1 MDTKLNS
8 EAVELLSR
16 MTGKTLTQQEI
27 NSSLVFQAALVS
39 VLLGVILA
47 DKTVTDQEKQKL
59 QALLN
64 QLASP
69 GSDKRQLLQTL
80 LKGVQQ
86 HQVYRKENELL
97 ALTAPLSESERLL
110 LISFGYQISASDGD
124 MDSREKAYLQMI
136 ASRLGVKTQ
145 YLAILEA
152 AFRGQGVV
160 EPEALDE
167 VYSLLDPAKFQTLD
181 PVFANAANSILAN
194 LPAKPEPQTN
204 RTLESY
210 SLELQQSATRLKKL
224 IQTCFD
230 ELHQT
235 EAALNGKRKI
245 IEVPTEEILEQ
256 LGDASGRF
264 VKIRNLADK
273 LKTQA
278 VEEVDSS
285 WQKWLEVLENKLKT
299 KWSSEPETK
308 RYLQELDFSSST
320 KRVLDSFLESSK
332 AQTSEDQKKLAQEY
346 SVQFAQE
353 LKTELDSWIN
363 QIIKGQLEGIDRDLE
378 AIEQNISI
386 FSHKID
392 PDFGNQLV
400 VDIEKIKADFDKP
413 IEHLSEHLRE
423 NDNESKFELLGFTF
437 DVTSSIVGTVTG
449 GLPEVAGFWPFGGS
463 SAAQPSMGQKA
474 FEQGWKKF
482 TQSMRQKAFEQEWK
496 KFTQSKDK
504 FLEKIKEIIVLIIGN
519 RVETIT
525 KIAEQAV
532 SLYEELL
539 GKQERYQQETLEQ
552 QKAEKAWILQ
562 QRQELEQVQKNLEAI
577 LHS

>member
-1 MDTKLNS
+1 MDTTLNS

-16 MTGKTLTQQEI
+16 ITGKTLTQQEVS
-27 NSSLVFQAALVS
+27 SSLVFQTALVS

-69 GSDKRQLLQTL
+69 GSDTRQLLLTL

-97 ALTAPLSESERLL
+97 ALTASLSESERLL
-110 LISFGYQISASDGD
+110 LISLGYQISASDGD

-152 AFRGQGVV
+152 GFSGQGVV
-160 EPEALDE
+160 DPEALDE

-181 PVFANAANSILAN
+181 ALFANAANSILAN
-194 LPAKPEPQTN
+194 FPAQGKPQTN
-204 RTLESY
+204 RTLENS
-210 SLELQQSATRLKKL
+210 SLELQQSATRLNEL

-245 IEVPTEEILEQ
+245 IEVPTEDILEQ

-264 VKIRNLADK
+264 VKIRNLAYK
-273 LKTQA
+273 LKAQA
-278 VEEVDSS
+278 VEEVDGS
-285 WQKWLEVLENKLKT
+285 WQQWLEVLENNLKT
-299 KWSSEPETK
+299 KWSSEPET
-308 RYLQELDFSSST
+308 
-320 KRVLDSFLESSK
+320 K

-346 SVQFAQE
+346 AVQFAQE
-353 LKTELDSWIN
+353 LKTELDSLIN
-363 QIIKGQLEGIDRDLE
+363 QILKDQLEGINRDLGS
-378 AIEQNISI
+378 IQQNLSL
-386 FSHKID
+386 FSQKTD
-392 PDFGNQLV
+392 PSFGNQLIPE
-400 VDIEKIKADFDKP
+400 IEKINADFGKP
-413 IEHLSEHLRE
+413 IEHLSEHLGGDDDSR
-423 NDNESKFELLGFTF
+423 FELLGFAL
-437 DVTSSIVGTVTG
+437 DVTSSIVGAVTG
-449 GLPEVAGFWPFGGS
+449 GIAGVFKFGGS
-463 SAAQPSMGQKA
+463 SAAQPSI
-474 FEQGWKKF
+474 
-482 TQSMRQKAFEQEWK
+482 RQKVFDRAWE
-496 KFTQSKDK
+496 KFSQSKDK
-504 FLEKIKEIIVLIIGN
+504 FLGKIKEIVILIIDN
-519 RVETIT
+519 RVETAT

-539 GKQERYQQETLEQ
+539 GKQERYQQETAKQ
-552 QKAEKAWILQ
+552 QEAEKAWILQ
-562 QRQELEQVQKNLEAI
+562 QRQELEQVQKNIEAI
-577 LHS
+577 LPS

>member
-1 MDTKLNS
+1 MDTTLISS

-16 MTGKTLTQQEI
+16 LTGKSLTQQEV

-64 QLASP
+64 QLDSP
-69 GSDKRQLLQTL
+69 GSDTRQLLQTL

-97 ALTAPLSESERLL
+97 ALTASLSESERLL
-110 LISFGYQISASDGD
+110 LISFGYQMSAFDGD

-152 AFRGQGVV
+152 GFSGQGVV
-160 EPEALDE
+160 DPEALNE

-181 PVFANAANSILAN
+181 PLFANAANSILAN
-194 LPAKPEPQTN
+194 LPAQGAPKTN
-204 RTLESY
+204 RKLESY
-210 SLELQQSATRLKKL
+210 SVELQQSATRLKEL

-235 EAALNGKRKI
+235 EAALNGKQKI
-245 IEVPTEEILEQ
+245 IQVPTEDILEQ

-278 VEEVDSS
+278 VEEVDAS
-285 WQKWLEVLENKLKT
+285 WQQWIEIIENNLRT
-299 KWSSEPETK
+299 KWSSEQNTK
-308 RYLQELDFSSST
+308 T
-320 KRVLDSFLESSK
+320 
-332 AQTSEDQKKLAQEY
+332 QTTEDQKKLAQEY
-346 SVQFAQE
+346 AVQFAQE

-363 QIIKGQLEGIDRDLE
+363 QILKGRIEGIDRDLE
-378 AIEQNISI
+378 EIEKNISI

-392 PDFGNQLV
+392 PDFGSQLV
-400 VDIEKIKADFDKP
+400 IDLEKIKANFDKP
-413 IEHLSEHLRE
+413 IDHLFEHLRE
-423 NDNESKFELLGFTF
+423 NDDEAKFELLGFAF
-437 DVTSSIVGTVTG
+437 DVTSSIVGAVTG
-449 GLPEVAGFWPFGGS
+449 GLAEMAGLWPFGGS
-463 SAAQPSMGQKA
+463 STVQAPIRQKV
-474 FEQGWKKF
+474 FEQG
-482 TQSMRQKAFEQEWK
+482 WK

-504 FLEKIKEIIVLIIGN
+504 FLDKIKEIVFLIIDN
-519 RVETIT
+519 RVETVT
-525 KIAEQAV
+525 KIAEQTV

-552 QKAEKAWILQ
+552 QEAEKAWILK
-562 QRQELEQVQKNLEAI
+562 QRQALEQVQKNIEAI
-577 LHS
+577 LPS

>member
-1 MDTKLNS
+1 MDTTLISS

-16 MTGKTLTQQEI
+16 ITGKSLTQQEVS
-27 NSSLVFQAALVS
+27 SSLVFQAALVS

-69 GSDKRQLLQTL
+69 GSDTRQLLQTL

-97 ALTAPLSESERLL
+97 ALTASLSESERLL
-110 LISFGYQISASDGD
+110 LISLGYQMSASDGD

-152 AFRGQGVV
+152 GFSGQGVV
-160 EPEALDE
+160 DPEALNE

-181 PVFANAANSILAN
+181 PLFANAANSILAN
-194 LPAKPEPQTN
+194 FPAQGEPQTN

-210 SLELQQSATRLKKL
+210 SLELQQSATRLNEL

-245 IEVPTEEILEQ
+245 IEVPTEDILEQ

-273 LKTQA
+273 LKAQA
-278 VEEVDSS
+278 VEEVDGS
-285 WQKWLEVLENKLKT
+285 WQQWLEVLENNLKT
-299 KWSSEPETK
+299 KWSSEPET
-308 RYLQELDFSSST
+308 
-320 KRVLDSFLESSK
+320 K

-346 SVQFAQE
+346 AVQFAQE
-353 LKTELDSWIN
+353 LKTELDSWLN
-363 QIIKGQLEGIDRDLE
+363 QILKEQLEGINRDLGS
-378 AIEQNISI
+378 IQQNLSL
-386 FSHKID
+386 FSQKTD
-392 PDFGNQLV
+392 PSFGNQLIPE
-400 VDIEKIKADFDKP
+400 IEKINADFGKP
-413 IEHLSEHLRE
+413 IEHLSEHLGGDDDSR
-423 NDNESKFELLGFTF
+423 FELLGFAF
-437 DVTSSIVGTVTG
+437 DVTSSIVGAVSG
-449 GLPEVAGFWPFGGS
+449 GIAGVFKFGGS
-463 SAAQPSMGQKA
+463 SAAQPSI
-474 FEQGWKKF
+474 
-482 TQSMRQKAFEQEWK
+482 RQKVFERGWE
-496 KFTQSKDK
+496 KFSQSKDK
-504 FLEKIKEIIVLIIGN
+504 FLEKIKEIVVLIIDN
-519 RVETIT
+519 RVETVT

-539 GKQERYQQETLEQ
+539 GKQERYQQETAEQ
-552 QKAEKAWILQ
+552 QEAEKAWILQ
-562 QRQELEQVQKNLEAI
+562 QRQELEQMQKNIEAV
-577 LHS
+577 LNQAVA

>member
-1 MDTKLNS
+1 MDTTLISS

-16 MTGKTLTQQEI
+16 ITGKSLTQQEVS
-27 NSSLVFQAALVS
+27 SSLVFQAALVS

-69 GSDKRQLLQTL
+69 GSDTRQLLQTL

-97 ALTAPLSESERLL
+97 ALTASLSESERLL
-110 LISFGYQISASDGD
+110 LISFGYQMSASDGD

-152 AFRGQGVV
+152 GFSGQGVV
-160 EPEALDE
+160 EPEALNE
-167 VYSLLDPAKFQTLD
+167 VKSLLDPAKFQTLD
-181 PVFANAANSILAN
+181 PLFANAANSILAN
-194 LPAKPEPQTN
+194 FPAQGEPQTN

-210 SLELQQSATRLKKL
+210 SLELQQSATRLKEL

-235 EAALNGKRKI
+235 ETALNGKRKI
-245 IEVPTEEILEQ
+245 IEVPTEDILEQ
-256 LGDASGRF
+256 LGDASGRY
-264 VKIRNLADK
+264 VKIRNLADR

-278 VEEVDSS
+278 VEEVNNS
-285 WQKWLEVLENKLKT
+285 WQQWLEVIGNNLKT
-299 KWSSEPETK
+299 KWSSEPNTK
-308 RYLQELDFSSST
+308 T
-320 KRVLDSFLESSK
+320 
-332 AQTSEDQKKLAQEY
+332 QTSEEQKKLAQEY
-346 SVQFAQE
+346 AVQFAQE

-363 QIIKGQLEGIDRDLE
+363 QIIKGRIEGIDRDLE

-400 VDIEKIKADFDKP
+400 IDIEKIKADLDKP
-413 IEHLSEHLRE
+413 IEHLFEHLRE
-423 NDNESKFELLGFTF
+423 NDDEAKFELLGFAF
-437 DVTSSIVGTVTG
+437 DVTSSIVGAVTG
-449 GLPEVAGFWPFGGS
+449 GLAEIAGFWPFGGS
-463 SAAQPSMGQKA
+463 SAVQVSMRQKV
-474 FEQGWKKF
+474 FEQGW
-482 TQSMRQKAFEQEWK
+482 E

-504 FLEKIKEIIVLIIGN
+504 FLEKIKEIVVLIIDN
-519 RVETIT
+519 RVETVT

-552 QKAEKAWILQ
+552 QEAEKTWILQ
-562 QRQELEQVQKNLEAI
+562 QCQELDQVQKNIDAI
-577 LHS
+577 LPS

>member
-1 MDTKLNS
+1 MDTTLISS

-16 MTGKTLTQQEI
+16 ITGKSLTQQEVS
-27 NSSLVFQAALVS
+27 SSLVFQAALVS

-69 GSDKRQLLQTL
+69 GSDTRQLLQTL

-97 ALTAPLSESERLL
+97 ALTASLSESERLL
-110 LISFGYQISASDGD
+110 LISLGYQMSASDGD

-152 AFRGQGVV
+152 GFSGQGVV

-181 PVFANAANSILAN
+181 PLFANAANSILAN
-194 LPAKPEPQTN
+194 FPAQSEPQTN
-204 RTLESY
+204 RTLEKS
-210 SLELQQSATRLKKL
+210 SLELQQSATRLNEL

-230 ELHQT
+230 ELRQT

-245 IEVPTEEILEQ
+245 IEVPTEDILEQ

-273 LKTQA
+273 LKAQA
-278 VEEVDSS
+278 VDEVDGS
-285 WQKWLEVLENKLKT
+285 WQQWLEVLENNLKT
-299 KWSSEPETK
+299 KWSSEPET
-308 RYLQELDFSSST
+308 
-320 KRVLDSFLESSK
+320 K

-346 SVQFAQE
+346 AVQFAQE

-363 QIIKGQLEGIDRDLE
+363 QILKEQLEGINRDLGS
-378 AIEQNISI
+378 IQQNLSL
-386 FSHKID
+386 FSQKTD
-392 PDFGNQLV
+392 PSFGNQLIPEV
-400 VDIEKIKADFDKP
+400 EEINADFGKP
-413 IEHLSEHLRE
+413 IEHLSEHLGGDDDSR
-423 NDNESKFELLGFTF
+423 FELLGFAF
-437 DVTSSIVGTVTG
+437 DVTSSIVGAVSG
-449 GLPEVAGFWPFGGS
+449 GIAGVFKFGGS
-463 SAAQPSMGQKA
+463 SAAQPSI
-474 FEQGWKKF
+474 
-482 TQSMRQKAFEQEWK
+482 RQKVFERGWE
-496 KFTQSKDK
+496 KFSQSKDK
-504 FLEKIKEIIVLIIGN
+504 FLEKIKEIVVLIIDN
-519 RVETIT
+519 RVETVT

-539 GKQERYQQETLEQ
+539 GKQERYQQETAEQ
-552 QKAEKAWILQ
+552 QEAEKAWILQ
-562 QRQELEQVQKNLEAI
+562 QRQELEQVQKNIEAV
-577 LHS
+577 LNQSGV

>member
-1 MDTKLNS
+1 MDTSLVGS
-8 EAVELLSR
+8 EAVDLLSR
-16 MTGKTLTQQEI
+16 LTGKSLTQQEVS
-27 NSSLVFQAALVS
+27 SSLVFQAALVS

-69 GSDKRQLLQTL
+69 GSDTRQLLQTL

-110 LISFGYQISASDGD
+110 LISLGYQISTSDGD

-152 AFRGQGVV
+152 GFSGQGVV

-181 PVFANAANSILAN
+181 PLFANAANSILAN
-194 LPAKPEPQTN
+194 FPAQGEPQTN
-204 RTLESY
+204 RTLMSY
-210 SLELQQSATRLKKL
+210 SLELQQSATRLYEL
-224 IQTCFD
+224 IQTCFE

-235 EAALNGKRKI
+235 EATLNSKRKI
-245 IEVPTEEILEQ
+245 IEVPTEDILEQ

-278 VEEVDSS
+278 VEEVDGS
-285 WQKWLEVLENKLKT
+285 WQQWLEVLGNNLKT
-299 KWSSEPETK
+299 KWSSAPNTQAK
-308 RYLQELDFSSST
+308 
-320 KRVLDSFLESSK
+320 
-332 AQTSEDQKKLAQEY
+332 TSEEQKKLAQEY
-346 SVQFAQE
+346 AVQFAQE

-363 QIIKGQLEGIDRDLE
+363 EILKGRIEGIDRDLGS
-378 AIEQNISI
+378 IHQNLSLFTQKTDPSFGKQLISE
-386 FSHKID
+386 
-392 PDFGNQLV
+392 
-400 VDIEKIKADFDKP
+400 IEKINADFGQP
-413 IEHLSEHLRE
+413 IEHLSEYLGGD
-423 NDNESKFELLGFTF
+423 DNSRFELLGFAF
-437 DVTSSIVGTVTG
+437 DVTSSIVGAVSG
-449 GLPEVAGFWPFGGS
+449 GIAGVFKFGGS
-463 SAAQPSMGQKA
+463 SAPQPSI
-474 FEQGWKKF
+474 
-482 TQSMRQKAFEQEWK
+482 RQKVFEKGWE

-504 FLEKIKEIIVLIIGN
+504 FLEKIKEIVVLIIDN
-519 RVETIT
+519 RVETVT

-539 GKQERYQQETLEQ
+539 GKQERYQQETQ
-552 QKAEKAWILQ
+552 QQREAEKDWISQ
-562 QRQELEQVQKNLEAI
+562 KRQELEQLQKQIKTIIPA
-577 LHS
+577 

>member
-1 MDTKLNS
+1 MDTTLISS

-16 MTGKTLTQQEI
+16 ITGKSLTQQEVS
-27 NSSLVFQAALVS
+27 SSLVFQAALVS

-69 GSDKRQLLQTL
+69 GSDTRQLLQTL

-97 ALTAPLSESERLL
+97 ALTASLSESERLL
-110 LISFGYQISASDGD
+110 LISLGYQMSASDGD

-152 AFRGQGVV
+152 GFSGQGVV

-181 PVFANAANSILAN
+181 PLFANAANSILAN
-194 LPAKPEPQTN
+194 LPAQGKPQTN

-210 SLELQQSATRLKKL
+210 SLELQQSATRLKEL

-235 EAALNGKRKI
+235 EAALNAKRKI
-245 IEVPTEEILEQ
+245 IEVPTEDILEQ

-264 VKIRNLADK
+264 VKIRGLADK

-278 VEEVDSS
+278 VEEVNGS
-285 WQKWLEVLENKLKT
+285 WQQWLEVLENKLKT
-299 KWSSEPETK
+299 QWSSESET
-308 RYLQELDFSSST
+308 
-320 KRVLDSFLESSK
+320 K

-346 SVQFAQE
+346 AVQFAQE

-363 QIIKGQLEGIDRDLE
+363 QILKEQLEGINRDLGS
-378 AIEQNISI
+378 IQQNLSL
-386 FSHKID
+386 FSQKTD
-392 PDFGNQLV
+392 PSFGNQLIPE
-400 VDIEKIKADFDKP
+400 IEKINADFGKP
-413 IEHLSEHLRE
+413 IEHLSEHLGGDDDSR
-423 NDNESKFELLGFTF
+423 FELLGFAF
-437 DVTSSIVGTVTG
+437 DVTSSIVGAVSG
-449 GLPEVAGFWPFGGS
+449 GIAGVFKFGGS
-463 SAAQPSMGQKA
+463 SAAQPSI
-474 FEQGWKKF
+474 
-482 TQSMRQKAFEQEWK
+482 RQKVFERGWE

-504 FLEKIKEIIVLIIGN
+504 FLEKIKEIVVLIIDN
-519 RVETIT
+519 RVETVT

-552 QKAEKAWILQ
+552 QEAEKAWILQ
-562 QRQELEQVQKNLEAI
+562 QRQELEQMQKNIEAV
-577 LHS
+577 LNQTVA